1 MTEGR
6 RAVMVRV
13 GPKNQGIC
21 GVFRPKHPMT
31 ERRHAV
37 MGSGVPKTHEN
48 DREFRAQVAH
58 DRMTE

>member
-6 RAVMVRV
+6 RAVIVRV
-13 GPKNQGIC
+13 GPKNKRIC
-21 GVFRPKHPMT
+21 GEFRSKWPMT

-37 MGSGVPKTHEN
+37 MGSGVQKIMKMAVGS
-48 DREFRAQVAH
+48 AQAAR